1 MTAGSIEQDP
11 LDLEVMM
18 INLFDF
24 YLSYLY
30 DEVMY
35 VHEVWFMHGGF
46 QLILRLF
53 SRPRG
58 KWFLVMIYPQE
69 DLQELFEKAD
79 VGKKCFKDWK
89 RWTSTKTIS

>member
-1 MTAGSIEQDP
+1 
-11 LDLEVMM
+11 
-18 INLFDF
+18 
-24 YLSYLY
+24 
-30 DEVMY
+30 
-35 VHEVWFMHGGF
+35 MHGGF

-79 VGKKCFKDWK
+79 VGKKCFKD
-89 RWTSTKTIS
+89 